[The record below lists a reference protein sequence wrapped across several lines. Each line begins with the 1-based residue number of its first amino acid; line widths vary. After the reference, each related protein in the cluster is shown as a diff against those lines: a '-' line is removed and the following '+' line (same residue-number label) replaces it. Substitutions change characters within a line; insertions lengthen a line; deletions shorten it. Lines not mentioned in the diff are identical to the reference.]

1 MHVFDSNGKMIL
13 RSASEWDEEDPF
25 LSDASLYTMIKE
37 RTKSEGTVIEY
48 EQDEAVYFSFCDK
61 EENLYVGGPVCTG
74 ELSRGFL
81 FRYRKTHHL
90 TQKRLRLPALSLL
103 ETANL
108 LSIAIFMV
116 NGTRQEEMDLL
127 EINHINAGTDNR
139 HNEMLNYRQKVTE
152 AETGHIH
159 NEYEQQYLADIRE
172 GRVEKFQNVNISMK
186 ELTNEVGIL
195 AENNLKQSEYM
206 IVAGITLVARAA
218 MEGGVP
224 ASSAYSLSEIYMQR
238 LAKCRS
244 EAEMYRLYMECQREF
259 AGKVKK
265 IRDKK
270 RNAYYVEQCKDYLT
284 QNIHKKVTVQEIADL
299 IGINRTYLSGQF
311 SKQVGMTISQY
322 SIAVR
327 LKAAENMLKFSEAPV
342 GEIAEYLCFASQS
355 HFGKCFREKYGISP
369 AEYRKQHKIIDF
381 ISK

>member
-1 MHVFDSNGKMIL
+1 
-13 RSASEWDEEDPF
+13 
-25 LSDASLYTMIKE
+25 
-37 RTKSEGTVIEY
+37 
-48 EQDEAVYFSFCDK
+48 
-61 EENLYVGGPVCTG
+61 
-74 ELSRGFL
+74 
-81 FRYRKTHHL
+81 
-90 TQKRLRLPALSLL
+90 
-103 ETANL
+103 
-108 LSIAIFMV
+108 MV
-116 NGTRQEEMDLL
+116 NGTQQEEMALL
-127 EINHINAGTDNR
+127 EINHIDSGAHNR

-152 AETGHIH
+152 AEAGHIH

-172 GRVEKFQNVNISMK
+172 GRVEKFQNVNINMK

-259 AGKVKK
+259 AGNVKK

-311 SKQVGMTISQY
+311 SKQVGMSISQY
-322 SIAVR
+322 SITVR
-327 LKAAENMLKFSEAPV
+327 LKAAENLSDVATVLK
-342 GEIAEYLCFASQS
+342 
-355 HFGKCFREKYGISP
+355 KNKYVYMV
-369 AEYRKQHKIIDF
+369 ALMYF
-381 ISK
+381 